1 MPHCRSGAQTDS
13 GAYVQREV
21 GDGAPVSSGQY
32 RRRSWSRPVNWVTGP
47 GDGVHRRAHA
57 RRILS
62 SNSLSSN
69 TNEVTVPTGKVK
81 WFDSERG
88 FGFIAG
94 DDGGEVFLHASA
106 LPPDAANPK
115 PGTRVDYGVADGRR
129 GPSALAVTVLDAGP
143 SVVKAKRKPAS
154 EMATIVEDLIKVLD
168 RVGDSL
174 KHGRYPEDKAAERV
188 AKLLRAVADDLE
200 A

>member
-1 MPHCRSGAQTDS
+1 M
-13 GAYVQREV
+13 
-21 GDGAPVSSGQY
+21 
-32 RRRSWSRPVNWVTGP
+32 
-47 GDGVHRRAHA
+47 
-57 RRILS
+57 
-62 SNSLSSN
+62 
-69 TNEVTVPTGKVK
+69 PTGKVK